1 MNNEFAATKQVSLL
15 RNGVSIATD
24 SVPGA
29 SSVYAGLWLPIGSAS
44 ENSSNSG
51 LSHFYEHLVFKGTKN
66 CSAFQ
71 IAKEIEDLGGNLNA
85 YTSRDATCFYIHIA
99 KEHLQTA
106 MRILAEL
113 IMEPKL
119 TSSDFAKERNV
130 IIKEI
135 IAVEDNPEELVDDF
149 FHKAHFKG
157 CSLALPIAGSL
168 KSVKNLRV
176 EEIRGRQKFILDE
189 LPILVSVAGA
199 AQHNELV
206 KICKKF
212 FGKKN
217 SAGNQPRIAYSANSG
232 MEIRQKQVQQ
242 STVLWGTSCEGL
254 VAKELR
260 ALQIFNHIFGDG
272 FSSRLFQNIREKY
285 GLAYSINSS
294 FGNFIQKTTDQKSL
308 ASFHIFFATEQQ
320 NVERVADFI
329 RKEMKNFLRNGF
341 SKNELEKAK
350 QGIIGSYRLS
360 RDSLS
365 SRQNRLARQMLRYG
379 HPIDTSKTEA
389 QINQM
394 EADYIE
400 SFIKKIATS
409 SKWTFA
415 AVVPKGTTRSL
426 TFSASITD

>member
-1 MNNEFAATKQVSLL
+1 MNSEFAASKQVSIL

-24 SVPGA
+24 SMPGA

-44 ENSSNSG
+44 ESSKNSG

-66 CSAFQ
+66 CSTLQ

-106 MRILAEL
+106 VRILAEL

-119 TSSDFAKERNV
+119 TSRDFAKEKDV

-135 IAVEDNPEELVDDF
+135 IAVEDNPEELSDDF

-168 KSVKNLRV
+168 KSVKNLRIA
-176 EEIRGRQKFILDE
+176 EIHKRQKFILEE
-189 LPILVSVAGA
+189 LPILLSVAGA
-199 AQHNELV
+199 VEHSELV

-217 SAGNQPRIAYSANSG
+217 SAGNQPCIAYSANSG
-232 MEIRQKQVQQ
+232 VEVRQKQVQQ
-242 STVLWGTSCEGL
+242 AMILWGTSCEGL
-254 VAKELR
+254 EAKELR

-294 FGNFIQKTTDQKSL
+294 FGNFIQKTANKKSL
-308 ASFHIFFATEQQ
+308 ASFQIFFATELQ
-320 NVERVADFI
+320 NIERVADLI
-329 RKEMKNFLRNGF
+329 RREMRIFLKGGF
-341 SKNELEKAK
+341 SKSELEKAK
-350 QGIIGSYRLS
+350 QGIIGAYKLS
-360 RDSLS
+360 WDSLG

-379 HPIDTSKTEA
+379 HPIDPSKTES
-389 QINQM
+389 QINKM
-394 EADYIE
+394 
-400 SFIKKIATS
+400 
-409 SKWTFA
+409 
-415 AVVPKGTTRSL
+415 
-426 TFSASITD
+426 

>member
-1 MNNEFAATKQVSLL
+1 MNSEFAASKQVSVW
-15 RNGVSIATD
+15 RNGSSIATD
-24 SVPGA
+24 SMSGA

-44 ENSSNSG
+44 ENSRNSG

-106 MRILAEL
+106 MRVLAEL
-113 IMEPKL
+113 VMEPKL
-119 TSSDFAKERNV
+119 TPRDFAKEKDI

-135 IAVEDNPEELVDDF
+135 IAVEDNPEEFSDDF

-168 KSVKNLRV
+168 KSVKNLHIA
-176 EEIRGRQKFILDE
+176 EIRKRQKFILEE

-199 AQHNELV
+199 VEHSELV

-212 FGKKN
+212 FGKKT
-217 SAGNQPRIAYSANSG
+217 SASNQPRIAYSANSG
-232 MEIRQKQVQQ
+232 VEVRQKQVQQ
-242 STVLWGTSCEGL
+242 AIVLWGTSCEGL
-254 VAKELR
+254 EAKELR

-294 FGNFIQKTTDQKSL
+294 FGNFIQKT
-308 ASFHIFFATEQQ
+308 ASRKNLTSFQIFFATEPQ
-320 NVERVADFI
+320 NLERVADFI
-329 RKEMKNFLRNGF
+329 RKEMKIFLKGGF

-350 QGIIGSYRLS
+350 QGIIGAYKLS
-360 RDSLS
+360 RDSLG
-365 SRQNRLARQMLRYG
+365 SRQNRLARQVLRYG
-379 HPIDTSKTEA
+379 HPIDPSKTEF
-389 QINQM
+389 QINKM
-394 EADYIE
+394 ETDYIE
-400 SFIKKIATS
+400 YFIKNFAVN

-415 AVVPKGTTRSL
+415 AIVPKKTCNL
-426 TFSASITD
+426 NFSSSIAE